1 MYKDFFSANLDRAK
15 IVAIDSIDKKHDK
28 IFKNILSDV
37 KEMQQ
42 FLKDFLEMEVNA
54 ENLEKYKNS
63 FITSNFKNKESDI
76 IYKQKDKQKDKQI
89 YYLIEHQS
97 SLDSNMPIRILNYC
111 VELMREV
118 QKDFKK
124 QKNINPVIVPIVI
137 YTGTKNWKIPINFSD
152 TQKVEEKYKE
162 YTINLK
168 YKLIDINKYNKEEL
182 IKINTKLSSMLLIE
196 KYQTTQEIRNIL
208 LELNSI
214 NNNKDRKMWLLDV
227 INYILADTLKEESQE
242 IIKLILG
249 GEDDME
255 EWLERVKRNDERIK
269 RRIVRK
275 ALERT
280 LIQYIRNMLNNKET
294 DEKIMRYTNI
304 NQEELDRI
312 KKKIEAQNRQPLKNK
327 TKNLNNKTLQ
337 NI

>member
-1 MYKDFFSANLDRAK
+1 MYKDFFSANLDTTK

-37 KEMQQ
+37 KEMQK
-42 FLKDFLEMEVNA
+42 FLKDFLEMEVDA

-76 IYKQKDKQKDKQI
+76 IYKQKDKQI

-97 SLDSNMPIRILNYC
+97 SLDSNMPTRILNYC

-118 QKDFKK
+118 QKDFKR

-137 YTGTKNWKIPINFSD
+137 YTGTKKWKIPTNFSD

-196 KYQTTQEIRNIL
+196 KYQTPQEIRNIL

-214 NNNKDRKMWLLDV
+214 NNNKKRKMWLLDV
-227 INYILADTLKEESQE
+227 INYILADTLKEEKQE

-249 GEDDME
+249 GEDDMD
-255 EWLERVKRNDERIK
+255 EWLERVKRNDEKQRKGLIK
-269 RRIVRK
+269 QAKRNVEKKIMNQ
-275 ALERT
+275 
-280 LIQYIRNMLNNKET
+280 LIINMLKYQVT
-294 DEKIMRYTNI
+294 DEKIMQCTGI
-304 NQEELDRI
+304 NQEQLE
-312 KKKIEAQNRQPLKNK
+312 KIKNK
-327 TKNLNNKTLQ
+327 TKNFNNKTLQ
-337 NI
+337 NT